1 MDDITRQIAGILSA
15 MWQRRW
21 FGVAIAW
28 LIAIGSASVVFV
40 MHDRYEASARVY
52 VDTETVLKPLMNGLA
67 FQPDV
72 EQQVRMLARTLISR
86 PNVEQLMRSPRI
98 GLNNLSASDHE
109 KVLDRL
115 MKDIRVS
122 PSGNTN
128 LYEIIYRDASPQRAQ
143 RLVEELVALFMTAG
157 VGDKQRDSEQAR
169 QFLDEQ
175 IRAYESKL
183 SEAEN
188 KLKNFKLNNF
198 GLTGTS
204 NQDYFARMSSLA
216 DETGRVRVE
225 LRAAEQSRDA
235 LRRELSSEEPSIPA
249 EYMGNNGGAVQ
260 PSPELDLRLESQK
273 RQLDELTRRYTDEHP
288 DVVNAKRIIAQ
299 LEQQRRT
306 EADSRLRTQASG
318 GGRLKAAP
326 TSPVFQRIR
335 VALAEAEA
343 KVASLRGQMG
353 EQNAQLERVRAM
365 AGRMPQVEAELAQL
379 NRDYEVVRKNYEQL
393 VSRRESASLGE
404 KIDQTTKVADFRVV
418 EPPRVNPSAVK
429 PSRSLIAMLTIVV
442 ALLAGA
448 MTTLGLTHVFPTVQD
463 TRQLKEISGRP
474 VLGSVSMVISPLIE
488 NSVQLNNRLF
498 GLNAVVFMVL
508 NLTWLVVVARQ
519 LVS

>member
-1 MDDITRQIAGILSA
+1 MDDITRQIAGILNA

-21 FGVAIAW
+21 FGVAVAW
-28 LIAIGSASVVFV
+28 LIALGSASIVFM

-86 PNVEQLMRSPRI
+86 PNIEQLMRSPRI
-98 GLNNLSASDHE
+98 GLNALSARDHE
-109 KVLDRL
+109 KVIDRL
-115 MKDIRVS
+115 MKDIKVS

-128 LYEIIYRDASPQRAQ
+128 LYEIIYRDANPQRAQ
-143 RLVEELVALFMTAG
+143 RVVEELVALFMTAG

-175 IRAYESKL
+175 ISAYEHKL
-183 SEAEN
+183 SDAEN
-188 KLKNFKLNNF
+188 KLKDFKLRNF

-204 NQDYFARMSSLA
+204 NQDYFARMSSLS
-216 DETGRVRVE
+216 DETGRLRVE
-225 LRAAEQSRDA
+225 LSAAEQARDA
-235 LRRELSSEEPSIPA
+235 LKRELASEEPSIPA
-249 EYMGNNGGAVQ
+249 EYLNNGGTSQSAG
-260 PSPELDLRLESQK
+260 SDLDLRLEAQK
-273 RQLDELTRRYTDEHP
+273 RQLDELSRRYTDEHP
-288 DVVNAKRIIAQ
+288 DVVNTKRAIAQ
-299 LEQQRRT
+299 MEQQRRA
-306 EADSRLRTQASG
+306 EAESRARGLANGT
-318 GGRLKAAP
+318 RLKAAP

-353 EQNAQLERVRAM
+353 EQHAQLERIRAT

-418 EPPRVNPSAVK
+418 EPPRVNPSPVK
-429 PSRSLIAMLTIVV
+429 PSRTLIAMMTIVV
-442 ALLAGA
+442 ALAAGA
-448 MTTLGLTHVFPTVQD
+448 ATMFGITQVFPTVQD

-474 VLGSVSMVISPLIE
+474 VLGSVSMVISPVMKS
-488 NSVQLNNRLF
+488 SVQLNNRLF
-498 GLNAVVFMVL
+498 ALNAAVFLVL
-508 NLTWLVVVARQ
+508 NVTWLVVVARQ
-519 LVS
+519 WIS